1 MKKKLMDANCFSI
14 LAANL
19 PGILIGSAPAANYWL
34 FKTEDDLSE
43 TPVEEQNW
51 IAAAEFADSVGV
63 DLISTSLG
71 YAYFDDSVYNL
82 VYAERNGHGSLVTR
96 GANLAVAKGIVVT
109 AAAGN
114 SGLEPTE
121 KKYVICPADGDL
133 VFAVGAVDK
142 KGLIGNFSSW
152 GPNASGQQK
161 PDGVSVGVDAFFI
174 GTDGNLYS
182 GNGTS
187 FANPNLAGLI
197 TCLLA
202 GIS

>member
-1 MKKKLMDANCFSI
+1 MI
-14 LAANL
+14 LAMPNETDTDPLLAREQTWL
-19 PGILIGSAPAANYWL
+19 LQKALI
-34 FKTEDDLSE
+34 
-43 TPVEEQNW
+43 
-51 IAAAEFADSVGV
+51 
-63 DLISTSLG
+63 
-71 YAYFDDSVYNL
+71 
-82 VYAERNGHGSLVTR
+82 
-96 GANLAVAKGIVVT
+96 VT

-121 KKYVICPADGDL
+121 KKYVICPADGDC

-142 KGLIGNFSSW
+142 NGLIGNFSSW
-152 GPNASGQQK
+152 GPNASGQVK
-161 PDGVSVGVDAFFI
+161 PDGVSVGVAAFFI